1 LIAAYNDLI
10 GDIAPELKKSR
21 LILVSNRLPVT
32 VGVTEGAL
40 SMTPSGGGLATGLR
54 GARASMG
61 GVWIGW
67 PGEIPGSSYR
77 AEIEHELQKLDARP
91 VYLTRGEQRGF
102 YEDFSNAAIWP
113 VFHDLIEQ
121 LPQDIV
127 GWETYKQVNQRFA
140 EAVATAYR
148 EGDVVWVNDY
158 HLMLVPEMVRKLL
171 PRAPIG
177 FFLHIPFPPAEVFR
191 VLPPRE
197 ELLHG
202 LLGADLVG
210 FHTQSF
216 LDNFVATVQ
225 PLVGARATSSGLR
238 FGRRT
243 VQVGVFPMGIDFAT
257 WENRARS
264 TSVQKQVL
272 SLMQDAGRRKIIL
285 GIDRMDYTKGLPRR
299 IHAMERMLHADP
311 SLAERV
317 RFVQVAF
324 PSRERIES
332 YAGLRRQLN
341 EAVGR
346 INSTFGSPRSLPVH
360 LVQRS
365 FSEDE
370 VSALY
375 AAADIMLVTPLRDGM
390 NLVAKEYVASRLH
403 GDGVLVLSEF
413 AGAAEELG
421 GDALIVNPY
430 DTEGLVAAIK
440 KAIDMPVDEQMQR
453 MNRLRELVS
462 THDVHHWTEQF
473 LGALTSRGGE
483 T

>member
-1 LIAAYNDLI
+1 
-10 GDIAPELKKSR
+10 
-21 LILVSNRLPVT
+21 
-32 VGVTEGAL
+32 
-40 SMTPSGGGLATGLR
+40 
-54 GARASMG
+54 MG

-67 PGEIPGSSYR
+67 PGEIPQNSYR
-77 AEIEHELQKLDARP
+77 AEIDHELQKLDARP
-91 VYLTRGEQRGF
+91 VYLSRSEQRGF

-127 GWETYKQVNQRFA
+127 GWETYRQVNQRFA
-140 EAVATAYR
+140 DAVAASYR

-158 HLMLVPEMVRKLL
+158 HLMLAPAMIRKLL
-171 PRAPIG
+171 PKAAIG

-191 VLPPRE
+191 VLAPRV
-197 ELLHG
+197 ELLEG
-202 LLGADLVG
+202 LLGADLIG
-210 FHTQSF
+210 FHTQPF
-216 LDNFVATVQ
+216 LENFVQAVQ
-225 PLVGARATSSGLR
+225 HLLGVKLTSSGVRL
-238 FGRRT
+238 GRRN
-243 VQVGVFPMGIDFAT
+243 VRVGAFPMGIDFTT

-264 TSVQKQVL
+264 TVVQKQVL
-272 SLMQDAGRRKIIL
+272 SLLQDTGKRKMVL

-299 IHAMERMLHADP
+299 IHAIERLLQADP
-311 SLAERV
+311 SIAERV

-360 LVQRS
+360 LLQRA
-365 FSEDE
+365 FTEDE

-403 GDGVLVLSEF
+403 GQGVLVLSEF
-413 AGAAEELG
+413 AGAADELRHDG
-421 GDALIVNPY
+421 PLIVNPY
-430 DTEGLVAAIK
+430 DTEAMMAAIRQ
-440 KAIDMPVDEQMQR
+440 AIEMPEKEQTER
-453 MNRLRELVS
+453 MGRLREKVR
-462 THDVHHWTEQF
+462 TADVHFWTDSF
-473 LGALTSRGGE
+473 LAALAGE
-483 T
+483 SALADVSNL

>member
-1 LIAAYNDLI
+1 
-10 GDIAPELKKSR
+10 

-32 VGVTEGAL
+32 VSVLDGELVL
-40 SMTPSGGGLATGLR
+40 TPSGGGLATGLR
-54 GARASMG
+54 GARARMG
-61 GVWIGW
+61 GLWIGW
-67 PGEIPGSSYR
+67 PGEIPGASYR
-77 AEIEHELQKLDARP
+77 AEIEHELLKLDARP

-113 VFHDLIEQ
+113 VFHDQIEQ

-127 GWETYKQVNQRFA
+127 GWETYRQVNQRFA
-140 EAVATAYR
+140 EAVASVYR
-148 EGDVVWVNDY
+148 EGDVIWVNDY
-158 HLMLVPEMVRKLL
+158 HLMLVPAMVRRLL
-171 PRAPIG
+171 PKAPVG
-177 FFLHIPFPPAEVFR
+177 FFLHIPFPPPEVFR

-197 ELLHG
+197 ELLAG
-202 LLGADLVG
+202 VLGADLIG

-216 LDNFVATVQ
+216 LENFAEAAQ
-225 PLVGARATSSGLR
+225 QLLGFKLSPSGLR
-238 FGRRT
+238 HGRRF
-243 VQVGVFPMGIDFAT
+243 VQVGAFPMGIDFAT
-257 WENRARS
+257 WESRARS
-264 TSVQKQVL
+264 TTVQKQVL
-272 SLMQDAGRRKIIL
+272 SLMQDAGKRKIVL

-299 IHAMERMLHADP
+299 IHAMERMLQADP

-390 NLVAKEYVASRLH
+390 NLVAKEYVASRVH

-413 AGAAEELG
+413 AGAADELRD
-421 GDALIVNPY
+421 DALIVNPY
-430 DTEGLVAAIK
+430 DTDGLIGAIVR
-440 KAIDMPVDEQMQR
+440 AIEMPVSEQMER
-453 MNRLRELVS
+453 MGRLRDIVRK
-462 THDVHHWTEQF
+462 HDVHHWTDSF
-473 LGALTSRGGE
+473 LAALTHGTAEG
-483 T
+483 